1 MLTNTTLNSQ
11 SLLGC
16 LMLIGIVVNNAILIV
31 DQANLLQ
38 REGIG
43 PVDAV
48 REAGRRRLRPILMTA
63 ATTVFAL
70 LPLAIGLGEGSE
82 SQAPL
87 ARAVVGGMTT
97 ATLITLVVIPVV
109 YTGVHRA
116 WPRRQGAP
124 T

>member
-1 MLTNTTLNSQ
+1 
-11 SLLGC
+11 
-16 LMLIGIVVNNAILIV
+16 
-31 DQANLLQ
+31 
-38 REGIG
+38 
-43 PVDAV
+43 
-48 REAGRRRLRPILMTA
+48 MTA

-70 LPLAIGLGEGSE
+70 VPLAIGVGEGSE

-116 WPRRQGAP
+116 WPARRSYS
-124 T
+124 